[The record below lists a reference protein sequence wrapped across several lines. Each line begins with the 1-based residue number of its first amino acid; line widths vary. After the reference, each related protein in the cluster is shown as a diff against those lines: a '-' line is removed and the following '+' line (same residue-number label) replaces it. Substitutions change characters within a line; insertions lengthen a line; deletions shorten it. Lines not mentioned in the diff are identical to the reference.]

1 MNPKVRKL
9 KSEREK
15 NCEKISR
22 LTGRNEE
29 IDQEIDRL
37 ENLDIIGLVRGVGLS
52 PDQLAALLRG
62 VQPQQSALSEVSEE
76 EPQTAQYEQECS
88 EQEGGGYG
96 EG

>member
-1 MNPKVRKL
+1 MNPKVKKL

-29 IDQEIDRL
+29 IDQEIDKL

-52 PDQLAALLRG
+52 PDQLAALLKG
-62 VQPQQSALSEVSEE
+62 VQPQRFQPPGESAEE
-76 EPQTAQYEQECS
+76 SQTAQY

>member
-1 MNPKVRKL
+1 MNPKVKKL

-62 VQPQQSALSEVSEE
+62 VQPQRSQSSVESNEE
-76 EPQTAQYEQECS
+76 FQTEQES
-88 EQEGGGYG
+88 GEQEGGSYG

>member
-1 MNPKVRKL
+1 MKEEEIKMNPKVKKL

-15 NCEKISR
+15 NCEKIIR

-29 IDQEIDRL
+29 IDQEIEKL

-52 PDQLAALLRG
+52 PDQLAALLKG
-62 VQPQQSALSEVSEE
+62 IQPQVSVEE
-76 EPQTAQYEQECS
+76 SQTAQYEQEGS
-88 EQEGGGYG
+88 GYG